1 MERYYSDSPK
11 VDFDHAP
18 EMAPYLEQPDAMY
31 VGCPGKHGYLNLG
44 FELDADGKSI
54 MRELDRRT
62 PLIVQQE
69 LYFDEAM
76 PEMPCVYILSS
87 GGPNVDGDR
96 YVQNFTVHKNA
107 FAHISTGAATK
118 LAEMRRNYSGMTQKI
133 VLEEGA
139 YLEYLPEPV
148 IPCRHTRFICDTE
161 ITAHPTASLVYSE
174 VYMGGRKYYNGGELF
189 EFDILSVTTR
199 GQRPD
204 GRQLFREKFII
215 DPQRG
220 GLRLTGVMD
229 SYDVFAN
236 VVVVTPP
243 ESADIIYKSTEPFI
257 NSDKHLAAGITH
269 LPNGAGL
276 LYKVLGTEPGPV
288 KALVREFASKV
299 RQAVKCKPL
308 PKEFPWR

>member
-1 MERYYSDSPK
+1 MTAAARVS
-11 VDFDHAP
+11 AAR
-18 EMAPYLEQPDAMY
+18 EMRPYQAEPPAMP
-31 VGCPGKHGYLNLG
+31 VGTPGKAGYVYLG
-44 FELDADGKSI
+44 FETDDDGRSI
-54 MRELDRRT
+54 LRELDRRA
-62 PLIVQQE
+62 PLIVQQA
-69 LYFDEAM
+69 LYFDECM
-76 PEMPCVYILSS
+76 PQMPCVYILSS

-299 RQAVKCKPL
+299 RQAVKGKPL

>member
-1 MERYYSDSPK
+1 
-11 VDFDHAP
+11 
-18 EMAPYLEQPDAMY
+18 
-31 VGCPGKHGYLNLG
+31 
-44 FELDADGKSI
+44 
-54 MRELDRRT
+54 
-62 PLIVQQE
+62 
-69 LYFDEAM
+69 
-76 PEMPCVYILSS
+76 
-87 GGPNVDGDR
+87 
-96 YVQNFTVHKNA
+96 
-107 FAHISTGAATK
+107 
-118 LAEMRRNYSGMTQKI
+118 MRRNYSGMTQKI

>member
-54 MRELDRRT
+54 MRELDRRA

-107 FAHISTGAATK
+107 FAHIGTGAATK
-118 LAEMRRNYSGMTQKI
+118 LTEMRRNYSGMTQKI